1 MKTFAVLVSGF
12 ILFFLAALSAQAA
25 APDTKRVAL
34 VIGNSKYVNAVPLP
48 NPANDAQLI
57 ASTLRNAGFDVIEGV
72 DQDNQGMH
80 GLISRFTEESYNAD
94 LAVIFYAGHGMQVDG
109 KNYLIPVDAEL
120 TSPAY
125 LKTRTV
131 QIDEFMAALPP
142 DPAVGV
148 IILDACRDNPLARTL
163 AASLPKSRSLGAGL
177 APVEA
182 KADGVGTGGVLIAYA
197 TDPGAIAFDG
207 NGVDSPYSLA
217 LAKHLTEPGVE
228 IQSAL
233 TRVRGEVTEA
243 TQGRQRPWHNASLGR
258 EVFLGKQAVEAA
270 PVAAPVADAAKTTAA
285 PAPAPVTS
293 EPPSWEVEQRL
304 WDEASKKNAIP
315 FYEAYLEQFP
325 NGRFATVAKLNID
338 QLKDPKTGNKQVAAL
353 DTNEASANAGS
364 AVRTSVGITD
374 EMKQTPGTE
383 QTEGAIGLDRNGRI
397 DLQLRIEALGNELG
411 QVDGNIGPKTRQAI
425 GVWQGKNGLPQ
436 TTYLTRAQLA
446 FLTIQTDPMMDA
458 IRAKNAADQARITPP
473 KKPVVQKTRTLKPVA
488 EKPRRKQ
495 QLVQRRRNSETVVR
509 EDSPPPNDN
518 NDFLTKALIFGTGV
532 AVGGVLNKN

>member
-1 MKTFAVLVSGF
+1 MKAFAVVLSGI
-12 ILFFLAALSAQAA
+12 ILFFLTMLGAQAA
-25 APDTKRVAL
+25 TPDTKRVAL
-34 VIGNSKYVNAVPLP
+34 VIGNSKYVNAVALP
-48 NPANDAQLI
+48 NPANDAHLI

-72 DQDNQGMH
+72 DQDNAGMH
-80 GLISRFTEESYNAD
+80 NLISKFTEESYNAD

-120 TSPAY
+120 SSPAY

-131 QIDEFMAALPP
+131 QIDELMAALPP

-163 AASLPKSRSLGAGL
+163 AAALPKSRSLGAGL

-182 KADGVGTGGVLIAYA
+182 KSDGVGTGGVLIAYA

-258 EVFLGKQAVEAA
+258 EVFLGKSTAEAA
-270 PVAAPVADAAKTTAA
+270 PAPAPAADASNTTAA
-285 PAPAPVTS
+285 PAPAPVAS
-293 EPPSWEVEQRL
+293 EAPSWEVEQRL

-315 FYEAYLEQFP
+315 YYEAYLEQFP

-338 QLKDPKTGNKQVAAL
+338 QLKDPKAGTKQVAAL
-353 DTNEASANAGS
+353 DTGAANTNSGS
-364 AVRTSVGITD
+364 AVRTTVGITD

-383 QTEGAIGLDRNGRI
+383 TTEGAIGLDRSGRI
-397 DLQLRIEALGNELG
+397 DLQLRIEALGNEIG
-411 QVDGNIGPKTRQAI
+411 QADGNIGPKTRQAI
-425 GVWQGKNGLPQ
+425 GAWQGKNGLPQ
-436 TTYLTRAQLA
+436 TTYLTREQLA
-446 FLTIQTDPMMDA
+446 FLTIQTDPLMDA
-458 IRAKNAADQARITPP
+458 IRAKQAAEQARAAPP
-473 KKPVVQKTRTLKPVA
+473 KKQVVQKTRTLKPVA
-488 EKPRRKQ
+488 EAPRRKQ
-495 QLVQRRRNSETVVR
+495 VVQRRRYPETVVR
-509 EDSPPPNDN
+509 EEPPPNN
-518 NDFLTKALIFGTGV
+518 NDFLTKALIFGTGI
-532 AVGGVLNKN
+532 AVGGVLKH

>member
-1 MKTFAVLVSGF
+1 MKAFAVVLSGF
-12 ILFFLAALSAQAA
+12 ILLVLAVLGAQAA
-25 APDTKRVAL
+25 TPDTKRVAL
-34 VIGNSKYVNAVPLP
+34 VIGNSKYVNAVALP
-48 NPANDAQLI
+48 NPANDARLI

-72 DQDNQGMH
+72 DQDNAGMH
-80 GLISRFTEESYNAD
+80 KLIGKFTEESYNAD
-94 LAVIFYAGHGMQVDG
+94 LAVVFYAGHGMQVDG

-131 QIDEFMAALPP
+131 QIDELMAALPP

-163 AASLPKSRSLGAGL
+163 AAALPKSRSLGAGL

-182 KADGVGTGGVLIAYA
+182 KSDGVGTGGVLIAYA

-258 EVFLGKQAVEAA
+258 EVFLGKAPAEAA
-270 PVAAPVADAAKTTAA
+270 PAAAPVADASKTTAA
-285 PAPAPVTS
+285 PAPVPVAS
-293 EPPSWEVEQRL
+293 DPPSWEVEQRL

-315 FYEAYLEQFP
+315 YYEAYLEQFP

-338 QLKDPKTGNKQVAAL
+338 QLKDPKAGNKQVAAL
-353 DTNEASANAGS
+353 DTGTANANSGS
-364 AVRTSVGITD
+364 AVRTTVGITD
-374 EMKQTPGTE
+374 EMKQTPGTAT
-383 QTEGAIGLDRNGRI
+383 TEGAIGLDRAGRI

-425 GVWQGKNGLPQ
+425 GAWQGKNGLPQ
-436 TTYLTRAQLA
+436 TTYLTREQLA
-446 FLTIQTDPMMDA
+446 FLVIQTDPLVDA
-458 IRAKNAADQARITPP
+458 IRAKQAAEQARTAPP
-473 KKPVVQKTRTLKPVA
+473 KKQAAQKTRTLKPVA
-488 EKPRRKQ
+488 EAPRRKQ
-495 QLVQRRRNSETVVR
+495 TVQRRRYPETVVR
-509 EDSPPPNDN
+509 EEPPPNDN
-518 NDFLTKALIFGTGV
+518 NDFLTKALIFGTGI
-532 AVGGVLNKN
+532 AVGGALKH

>member
-1 MKTFAVLVSGF
+1 
-12 ILFFLAALSAQAA
+12 
-25 APDTKRVAL
+25 
-34 VIGNSKYVNAVPLP
+34 
-48 NPANDAQLI
+48 
-57 ASTLRNAGFDVIEGV
+57 
-72 DQDNQGMH
+72 GMH
-80 GLISRFTEESYNAD
+80 SLISRFTEESYNAD

-258 EVFLGKQAVEAA
+258 EVFLGKPAAQPAA
-270 PVAAPVADAAKTTAA
+270 PVATPGADEARTTAA
-285 PAPAPVTS
+285 PAPVAS

-315 FYEAYLEQFP
+315 FYEAYLDQFP

-338 QLKDPKTGNKQVAAL
+338 QLKDPNANKQVAAL
-353 DTNEASANAGS
+353 DTNAANANPGS

-383 QTEGAIGLDRNGRI
+383 QTEGAIGLDRGGRI

-436 TTYLTRAQLA
+436 TTFLTREQLA
-446 FLTIQTDPMMDA
+446 FLVIQTDPMMDA
-458 IRAKNAADQARITPP
+458 VRAKNAADQARAAAP

-488 EKPRRKQ
+488 QKPRKQ
-495 QLVQRRRNSETVVR
+495 QQVVRRRRDSETVVR
-509 EDSPPPNDN
+509 EDGPPPNDN

>member
-12 ILFFLAALSAQAA
+12 ILFVLAAFGAEAA
-25 APDTKRVAL
+25 TPDAAERVAL

-48 NPANDAQLI
+48 NPANDAHLI
-57 ASTLRNAGFDVIEGV
+57 ASTLRNAGFEVIEGV

-80 GLISRFTEESYNAD
+80 SLISRFTEESYNAD

-258 EVFLGKQAVEAA
+258 EVFLGKQEAA
-270 PVAAPVADAAKTTAA
+270 TGAAPVADAAKTTAA
-285 PAPAPVTS
+285 PAPAPVVS

-315 FYEAYLEQFP
+315 YYEAYLEQFP

-338 QLKDPKTGNKQVAAL
+338 QLKDPKADKQVATL
-353 DTNEASANAGS
+353 DTDTANANSGS

-374 EMKQTPGTE
+374 EMKRTPGTE

-436 TTYLTRAQLA
+436 TTFLTREQLA
-446 FLTIQTDPMMDA
+446 FLAIQTDPMMDA
-458 IRAKNAADQARITPP
+458 IRANQAADQARTAQP

-495 QLVQRRRNSETVVR
+495 QQVVRRRNTDTMVGE
-509 EDSPPPNDN
+509 EAPPPNDN
-518 NDFLTKALIFGTGV
+518 NDFLTKALIFGTGI
-532 AVGGVLNKN
+532 AVGGALHKP